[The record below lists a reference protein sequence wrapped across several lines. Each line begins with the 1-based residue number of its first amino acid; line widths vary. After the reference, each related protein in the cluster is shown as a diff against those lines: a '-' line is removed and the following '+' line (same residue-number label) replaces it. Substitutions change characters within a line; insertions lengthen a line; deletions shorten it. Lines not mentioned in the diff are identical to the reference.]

1 MQPDTLFYIIL
12 ISVSFLM
19 LFILNLG
26 EVAFI
31 RMPDD
36 ILEADSDKGNYQAKR
51 VKHYTENYRYFEIHK
66 QMIGMFL
73 VITIHVI
80 FYVLLIHLSLP
91 SIVMVSILFGTYVTY
106 IIVFNHMP
114 KRLGIRFYQRLAYIT
129 YTPYIVIFYLFY
141 PLTHSIYF
149 LSKVIAKLLQLNPEL
164 TDREMTEEQIRSIVT
179 ESSQSGVL
187 DEEESEMIH
196 NVFDFDDTEV
206 YEVMTHR
213 MDIEGLEVTMTAED
227 IVKIIG
233 EQRFTRYPVYQENLD
248 TIIGTVHLKDLI
260 PYLTGKRKTIR
271 LKSLMRKPYFIPESQ
286 KISDLLKEM
295 QQTKNHIAI
304 VLDEYGGTSGLV
316 TFEDIIEEIIG
327 TVSDEFDDDDIE
339 IHKISDRMYHIL
351 GDVNIYDVENILDAG
366 IDVDAYDTLS
376 GFMLDQLGHL
386 PETDEEVQ
394 FVFNHIMFKAIEID
408 QHVFKKIEV
417 TILEEMDTNV

>member
-1 MQPDTLFYIIL
+1 MQPNILFDIIT

-36 ILEADSDKGNYQAKR
+36 RLETDLENGNYQAKR
-51 VKHYTENYRYFEIHK
+51 IKHYTENYRYYEIHK

-73 VITIHVI
+73 VIIIHVI
-80 FYVLLIHLSLP
+80 VYRLFSSLNLPLIINLT
-91 SIVMVSILFGTYVTY
+91 ILFGTYVTY
-106 IIVFNHMP
+106 IIVFNHMS
-114 KRLGIRFYQRLAYIT
+114 KRLGIRFYHRLAYIT
-129 YTPYIVIFYLFY
+129 YVPYILIFNLFY

-149 LSKVIAKLLQLNPEL
+149 LSKMIAKLLQLNPEL

-213 MDIEGLEVTMTAED
+213 MDIEGLEVMMTAEE
-227 IVKIIG
+227 IIKVIG

-295 QQTKNHIAI
+295 QQSKSHIAI

-339 IHKISDRMYHIL
+339 IHKISDRIYHIL
-351 GDVNIYDVENILDAG
+351 GDVNIYDVENLLDAG
-366 IDVDAYDTLS
+366 IDVEAYDTLS

-386 PETDEEVQ
+386 PEADEDVQ
-394 FVFNHIMFKAIEID
+394 FVFNQIMFKAIEID

-417 TILEEMDTNV
+417 TLLEEIDTYV